1 MDKVNMFP
9 EIDLIDAFLD
19 LYNRVMILN
28 KGGLGENEGDKD
40 NGNNNVIET
49 KNPPNLDDSDYIL
62 KDFNPLSK
70 SNVWLDQ
77 SLDK

>member
-1 MDKVNMFP
+1 MFP